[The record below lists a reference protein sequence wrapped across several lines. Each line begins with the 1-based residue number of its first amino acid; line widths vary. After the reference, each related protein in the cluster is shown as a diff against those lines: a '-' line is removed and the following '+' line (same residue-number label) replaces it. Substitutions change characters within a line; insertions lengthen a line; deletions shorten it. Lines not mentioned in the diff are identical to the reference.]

1 MHELFASLIAAPL
14 GVLLPVVGGAVLGLI
29 FYGGLWWTVRRAA
42 TFQRPGLSMLA
53 IMLLRMG
60 ITLGGFYL
68 VAGGELQR
76 MLLCL
81 FGFVLARV
89 AVTWCTRL
97 PPTPGRMHT
106 ETGARHA
113 P

>member
-14 GVLLPVVGGAVLGLI
+14 GVLLPVVGGAVLGLV
-29 FYGGLWWTVRRAA
+29 FYCGLWWTVRRAA
-42 TFQRPGLSMLA
+42 TFQHPGLSMLTS
-53 IMLLRMG
+53 MLLRMG

-81 FGFVLARV
+81 LGFVLARV
-89 AVTWCTRL
+89 AVTWFTRL
-97 PPTPGRMHT
+97 PRTPGRMHT